1 MTFVLILGKM
11 IANVRK
17 KGYAEMQ
24 NYLIARELIKK
35 IKIVVLKFSQT
46 EIIS

>member
-1 MTFVLILGKM
+1 MLILGKM

-35 IKIVVLKFSQT
+35 IKIVMLKFSQT